1 MSYIITSNTPGDN
14 DEAPLSG
21 IDRPFSYNNH
31 IANGITVPPNA
42 QVALESIKINKSGEV
57 EINENNAVFY
67 TYLGDEL
74 GDSGEGGNTTSLPIY
89 SRIASGAYNSE
100 SLSDAYQVALRNSIF
115 HPNYQLSNINVSG
128 ITTSTIRNTDFD
140 FSGFSASFVCSVS
153 ASNTND
159 DSNGWVGATM
169 FDIINGSFEA
179 GSAGLISNI
188 SASHSTTL
196 IQEDSPLSLT
206 GGEFHFQFN
215 STVDGGAVL
224 GTAVGLTRC
233 TRTQIGSNLP
243 ATSGNDQLTIPS
255 YYEPIVYDED
265 DIPSELTFF
274 DYVIRCEEDEDE
286 GEANHVL
293 KLYHSVMTDSGFTM
307 KEFDYRVN
315 ASDENSDTGY
325 FTCDA
330 TGSVDPWIA
339 KVFWTVSNEQVKVV
353 LEDYEGEQYTLCDGT
368 NSNKLNSMKPVGQ
381 TTWSLFPKITIPAC
395 NPVVPVAPRFM
406 KMLKWEGVQIPNYKY
421 GSVLSLGTAQNQPRT
436 KELYQDWWAYCVNT
450 DKEITDCFNVDRRT
464 PFDYSS
470 GPDGIGKNYT
480 QKGLHAEGTINSD
493 VVLIV
498 RTDPL
503 YPSTGANA
511 GLLLGFGDNPVIDST
526 FYTTPVT
533 NLITNIKSTE
543 TPVLI
548 STGSMFVRLG
558 GLTQVS
564 ANMSKSANSKIIYH
578 LPRFDNAGNESG
590 ALYFSPPE
598 RVYIN
603 LNNPDE
609 LVINSLDIALVRGNE
624 TLADNIT
631 GKTVCCLHIK

>member
-1 MSYIITSNTPGDN
+1 MY
-14 DEAPLSG
+14 
-21 IDRPFSYNNH
+21 
-31 IANGITVPPNA
+31 
-42 QVALESIKINKSGEV
+42 
-57 EINENNAVFY
+57 
-67 TYLGDEL
+67 
-74 GDSGEGGNTTSLPIY
+74 
-89 SRIASGAYNSE
+89 
-100 SLSDAYQVALRNSIF
+100 
-115 HPNYQLSNINVSG
+115 
-128 ITTSTIRNTDFD
+128 
-140 FSGFSASFVCSVS
+140 
-153 ASNTND
+153 
-159 DSNGWVGATM
+159 
-169 FDIINGSFEA
+169 DIINGSFEA

-274 DYVIRCEEDEDE
+274 DYVIRCEADEDE

-293 KLYHSVMTDSGFTM
+293 KLYHSVSDRDGELYMQ
-307 KEFDYRVN
+307 EFDYRVN
-315 ASDENSDTGY
+315 ASDINSDTGY
-325 FTCDA
+325 FTTDA

-381 TTWSLFPKITIPAC
+381 TSWSLFPKITIPAC

-450 DKEITDCFNVDRRT
+450 DKEITDCFNVDRRS

-470 GPDGIGKNYT
+470 GPSGIGKAYT
-480 QKGLHAEGTINSD
+480 QKGLHTFGGTINSD

-498 RTDPL
+498 RTDPS
-503 YPSTGANA
+503 YPSKGANA

-526 FYTTPVT
+526 FYTTPVS
-533 NLITNIKSTE
+533 NLITTIKSTE

-548 STGSMFVRLG
+548 SSSSMFVRLG

-590 ALYFSPPE
+590 ALYFSPAE

-603 LNNPDE
+603 L
-609 LVINSLDIALVRGNE
+609 VKGNE
-624 TLADNIT
+624 QLADNIT